1 MAYSRLSRVVTIVN
15 PQGIHLRPADL
26 IVKTANRFEAQIEVV
41 KGGDRFDAKS
51 VLSLLTLAAVQGT
64 ELTFHAHGS
73 DAQPA
78 LDALADLVARGFNEM
93 ESPASSPEPAGGLD
107 E

>member
-1 MAYSRLSRVVTIVN
+1 MANARLSRVVTIRN

-26 IVKTANRFEAQIEVV
+26 LVKTANRFEAQIEVV

-51 VLSLLTLAAVQGT
+51 VLSLLTLAASQGT
-64 ELTFHAHGS
+64 ELLFQAQGP

-78 LDALADLVARGFNEM
+78 LDAIAELVDRGFDEM
-93 ESPASSPEPAGGLD
+93 NPPAVTAEPTGGMGD
-107 E
+107 

>member
-1 MAYSRLSRVVTIVN
+1 MASARLSRVVTIRN

-51 VLSLLTLAAVQGT
+51 VLSLLTLAAGQGA
-64 ELTFHAHGS
+64 ELLFQAHGP

-78 LDALADLVARGFNEM
+78 LDAIAELVDRGFDEM
-93 ESPASSPEPAGGLD
+93 SPPAETVEPAGGVD
-107 E
+107 Q

>member
-1 MAYSRLSRVVTIVN
+1 MANARLSRVVTILN

-41 KGGDRFDAKS
+41 KGGDRFDARS
-51 VLSLLTLAAVQGT
+51 VLSLLTLAATQGT
-64 ELTFHAHGS
+64 ELTFQAHGP

-78 LDALADLVARGFNEM
+78 LDALADLVARGFDEM
-93 ESPASSPEPAGGLD
+93 EPPACPSGSAGGLD
-107 E
+107 Q

>member
-1 MAYSRLSRVVTIVN
+1 MAHSRLSRVVTILN

-51 VLSLLTLAAVQGT
+51 VLSLLTLAATQGT
-64 ELTFHAHGS
+64 QLTFQAQGP
-73 DAQPA
+73 DAAAA
-78 LDALADLVARGFNEM
+78 LDALGDLVARGFDEL
-93 ESPASSPEPAGGLD
+93 ESSATPSEPAGDLD